1 MKHLIHFFKAL
12 LLLILVVGC
21 SETDNLHL
29 PEQPQVPVSFNAG
42 MIATRMVDNVW
53 EEDDAL
59 GIFMLDGGEELAHEN
74 ILFTARNLKYT
85 VTDTETGALT
95 NTERVLYYPQT
106 GTADFIAYYPYLPD
120 NSADYDA
127 DNYTIAVERMD
138 DYLYS
143 KVEGKSSI
151 DPNVRFACKHT
162 AVKITLNVKYGFG
175 FTADDVSVLDASDVT
190 FKGMPTKG
198 TLNLNEGIITPLN
211 NSVSNFN
218 PTKLATP
225 TSGYQVT
232 FTTQLIP
239 NRSTD
244 YSDRAI
250 DFALSG
256 MTGKQDRV
264 VTWQI
269 PDTEVYTGGLHYT
282 YNITINNTDLI
293 IEPTTITPWLTAPG
307 TTDVAEYTHPLG
319 LELVYIPAGEF
330 TMKFRDSD
338 KSCTVK
344 LTRDFYMTKYE
355 ITNEQYVAFLN
366 DIKEDVGYGPYL
378 RDISDDNQTT
388 FREINHIYY
397 KNSKDHAKN
406 YTNKNIEYPIL
417 YRWTS
422 VAGDKA
428 THISYDYKVTKTFS
442 IDSDY
447 KKHPAAYIGW
457 FGAYE
462 YALWA
467 GGQLPTIAQW
477 QYACRAGTTGKYYDS
492 GMKNDYD
499 TMRQYANCSSDGLG
513 HDGSGVTSLAPIAVG
528 YYEKKRPGY
537 LNPWGL
543 CDMYG
548 NMMEWCIDRS
558 LPEFN
563 DGDTLIDPIGTGGGD
578 KYRIMGGSSWWS
590 SYKNTNSEAY
600 SVREI
605 DTAIEVVKR
614 SGYDYYIGNEN
625 GGAFSHICGFRI
637 IYVP

>member
-1 MKHLIHFFKAL
+1 MKHLIHSFKAL
-12 LLLILVVGC
+12 LLVILIIGC
-21 SETDNLHL
+21 SETDNLPL
-29 PEQPQVPVSFNAG
+29 LEQPQVPVSFNAG

-53 EEDDAL
+53 EKDDAL
-59 GIFMLDGGEELAHEN
+59 GIFMLDGGKELAHEN

-120 NSADYDA
+120 NSVDYDA

-190 FKGMPTKG
+190 FKGMPTEG
-198 TLNLNEGIITPLN
+198 SLDLNEGIITPLN
-211 NSVSNFN
+211 NSVSIFN

-232 FTTQLIP
+232 FTTQLVP
-239 NRSTD
+239 NKGTD
-244 YSDRAI
+244 YSDRAV
-250 DFALSG
+250 DVALSG
-256 MTGKQDRV
+256 ITGKEDRV

-330 TMKFRDSD
+330 TMKFRESEI
-338 KSCTVK
+338 SCTVK

-366 DIKEDVGYGPYL
+366 DIKENVGYDYYL
-378 RDISDDNQTT
+378 YDTSESNPDFHPIY
-388 FREINHIYY
+388 HIYCT
-397 KNSKDHAKN
+397 NSKDHSN
-406 YTNKNIEYPIL
+406 NNSTNTTIKYPIL

-422 VAGDKA
+422 VSGDKA
-428 THISYDYKVTKTFS
+428 THIAYDHDGTKTFS
-442 IDSDY
+442 ISPTY

-477 QYACRAGTTGKYYDS
+477 QYACRAGTTGKYYYPDD
-492 GMKNDYD
+492 MKNDYA
-499 TMRQYANCSSDGLG
+499 TMRQYANCSYDGLG
-513 HDGSGVTSLAPIAVG
+513 RDGSGNSLSPIAVG
-528 YYEKKRPGY
+528 YYEEKRPGY

-548 NMMEWCIDRS
+548 NMLEWCLDRS

-563 DGDTLIDPIGTGGGD
+563 NGDILIDPIGTSGND
-578 KYRIMGGSSWWS
+578 KHRIMGGSSWWS
-590 SYKNTNSEAY
+590 SYKDTSSEAY
-600 SVREI
+600 SLRAI
-605 DTAIEVVKR
+605 DTAAQVEKR
-614 SGYDYYIGNEN
+614 DGHNYYIGNEN